1 MQMPLSTLDPRRSTV
16 AQVWR
21 FAGDA
26 EEYEALLRRTARAFP
41 RATPV
46 MLCWG
51 VDVLTKCPWWL
62 VPLFWG
68 PLSLAMMATGV
79 GDHGVSPWVVAGGVG
94 AWPAIEYILHRFV
107 FHHVPRSRVSR
118 VLLYMLHGCH
128 HAFPGDPLRLVLP
141 LTMSVPWA
149 FALLLCASLAM
160 PVPCA
165 MVLTG
170 AIAAAYT
177 AYDVTHYV
185 VHHMTRVRRWRLF
198 AYAKQRHINQHHMG
212 DWNSSYGITSGAVDV
227 LMKS

>member
-51 VDVLTKCPWWL
+51 VDVLTKSPWWL

-68 PLSLAMMATGV
+68 PLSLAMIATGLER
-79 GDHGVSPWVVAGGVG
+79 GVSSWVVVAGMG
-94 AWPAIEYILHRFV
+94 AWPLIEYFLHRFV
-107 FHHVPRSRVSR
+107 FHHVPRSRAGR
-118 VLLYMLHGCH
+118 VLSFMLHGVH

-141 LTMSVPWA
+141 LPVSVTWA
-149 FALLLCASLAM
+149 FVFLICASLAM
-160 PVPCA
+160 PVPTA
-165 MVLTG
+165 TVLIG
-170 AIAAAYT
+170 SVAAAYMG
-177 AYDVTHYV
+177 YDVTHYV
-185 VHHMTRVRRWRLF
+185 VHHASRVRRWRLF
-198 AYAKQRHINQHHMG
+198 ASAKQRHINQHHMG
-212 DWNSSYGITSGAVDV
+212 DWSSSYGITSGAVDALV
-227 LMKS
+227 KT